1 MKESVHCGMKMT
13 LHVSRAFYAVG
24 DVREIEG
31 RHARSNSLAK
41 YFCIARCRSSR
52 LRMMILHEDARR
64 NDGCLRTREIFRSG
78 FVRIASLRGRCAWE
92 EKLIRLLVRRAAA
105 SVVII
110 RSVL

>member
-1 MKESVHCGMKMT
+1 MT

-31 RHARSNSLAK
+31 RHVRSNSLAK
-41 YFCIARCRSSR
+41 YLCIARCRSSR
-52 LRMMILHEDARR
+52 LRMMVLHEDARR
-64 NDGCLRTREIFRSG
+64 NDGRLRARERLRSG
-78 FVRIASLRGRCAWE
+78 FVRIASLRGRCDW
-92 EKLIRLLVRRAAA
+92 KKRLIRLLVRRAAA